1 MRLAGL
7 TLVLVLAAPGVART
21 QGPVGPAFDHEIRAA
36 ATLGLVPRALS
47 SAPVLPLPEAP
58 PLARSRR
65 HDKSLGVTLMLIG
78 GGAVVVG
85 AVAGGGGGTVLIVG
99 GLVCAGYGFYLYTE

>member
-1 MRLAGL
+1 MRIIGLAAVCLIAAPTIGVAQQPSFDGEIHAAAALGL
-7 TLVLVLAAPGVART
+7 TSRALPS
-21 QGPVGPAFDHEIRAA
+21 GPA
-36 ATLGLVPRALS
+36 LS
-47 SAPVLPLPEAP
+47 LSLPEAP
-58 PLARSRR
+58 PLARPRR

-85 AVAGGGGGTVLIVG
+85 AIAGGGGGTVLVVG